1 MDTQRER
8 LLEELHREGVEHDA
22 VLADRTERRR
32 NLEPESARM
41 LHLLVLATG
50 ARRVLELGTSNGYST
65 IWLAAAL
72 AIGDG
77 EMVSV
82 DIDEGRL
89 AGARENIARAGLEAT
104 VELRREDAG
113 AALRDSAA
121 GSWDMIFL
129 DAERPAYPEYWP
141 DLVRVL
147 RPGGL
152 LAVDNV
158 LSHPDEVVEFRTVV
172 GADARVTEALVPIGA
187 GVLLVTRLP

>member
-1 MDTQRER
+1 MDSQRER

-158 LSHPDEVVEFRTVV
+158 LSHPDEVVEFRTAV